1 MLKKVAEELK
11 QIDTVEQLKKVLSDN
26 DWTTDELMDYIDDT
40 WKADSALKDWFM
52 TFEGLDDFCD
62 EATVKG
68 YINFLLSDSEN
79 YGYVKD
85 AIEQVGLPQVLTT
98 GDDINVSDEVAKY
111 LIGCIDNGKC
121 YDYLSDDIDF
131 YVEKTSEIMDDM
143 YQYVSEYDAQID
155 DGSTKYTD
163 EEWDKLVEED
173 YQDTIRS
180 SDTMMGVAKE
190 LFGY

>member
-52 TFEGLDDFCD
+52 TFKGLDDFCD

-85 AIEQVGLPQVLTT
+85 AIEQVG
-98 GDDINVSDEVAKY
+98 
-111 LIGCIDNGKC
+111 CIDNGKC

-131 YVEKTSEIMDDM
+131 YVEKTSKIMDDM

-155 DGSTKYTD
+155 DGSTKYTN
-163 EEWDKLVEED
+163 EEWDNKVNED
-173 YQDTIRS
+173 YQDTICS

-190 LFGY
+190 LFG